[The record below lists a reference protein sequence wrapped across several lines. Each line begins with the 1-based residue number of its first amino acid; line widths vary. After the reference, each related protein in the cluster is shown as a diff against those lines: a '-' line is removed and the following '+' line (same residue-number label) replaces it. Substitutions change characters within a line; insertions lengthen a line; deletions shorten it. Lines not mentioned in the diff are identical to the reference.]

1 MFFFL
6 TCFFFLILSQLQFDM
21 REYPLKEVAFRGIGG
36 VNLTSRSVSNDLP
49 IWMVEHRNNEYP
61 ATVVRRPEQQWSP
74 YNQKAKRREK
84 EKVGKFHKLTL
95 SGDAPTWMTEQNRRI
110 DKSNV
115 LDPPMNYSGKY
126 GEKTFVNRNTQP
138 SYRNFP
144 VPHYSE
150 VRGLA
155 RRTKGRGVKDIPVK
169 GAVNERPDQKLH
181 LNGKDA
187 WVPNCSMFG
196 VQDTHGYLKVHG
208 ENM

>member
-1 MFFFL
+1 MSM
-6 TCFFFLILSQLQFDM
+6 IEENFDLFG
-21 REYPLKEVAFRGIGG
+21 YDIQV
-36 VNLTSRSVSNDLP
+36 T
-49 IWMVEHRNNEYP
+49 
-61 ATVVRRPEQQWSP
+61 
-74 YNQKAKRREK
+74 
-84 EKVGKFHKLTL
+84 
-95 SGDAPTWMTEQNRRI
+95 
-110 DKSNV
+110 
-115 LDPPMNYSGKY
+115 
-126 GEKTFVNRNTQP
+126 
-138 SYRNFP
+138 
-144 VPHYSE
+144 E